1 MSFRTYNALWAD
13 AQDDLGVVLEKDQ
26 ELHGTF
32 HQDQRADVI
41 HRLKRVY
48 VQYLGVARKLDTCYD
63 LLLHPQKRL
72 LLRRLL
78 DSIISRIVEMK
89 HELVAL
95 DLSDIQHCDDIM
107 AELGLTPEDMEVP
120 IPTYIRRERAELINE
135 IVDLDS
141 FISSSLEFVAVNR
154 YHIRA
159 NGSLDFQLQRNIF
172 IDDCLRR
179 AGLEAV
185 SEDEFSPLT
194 VSEAILLLQK
204 HERAKQGRAKADHRR
219 DMLAK
224 QERERGRG
232 RQQMSMEAA
241 VVKLQAVTRG
251 MLARRI
257 VREMRYH
264 EELFLGLRPDPSL
277 DRSWGSKLEKVKQAR
292 YRAQEERKKELEET
306 EKRIQ
311 TKIIYEEGSHLL
323 TTMEDKIR
331 EWMFSK
337 KHETGKFPDL
347 PDEEEGGS
355 SSIVGMARPDD
366 DMASEDA
373 RSVEKK
379 EAEERD
385 CTILKFCVVTRFLG
399 HIQGKSEREKAREQ
413 AKQKKKK
420 EEEDRSISLKPS
432 SFVSDIQ
439 SSCEKYQDVWVVR
452 DIERNP
458 KEHPEKD
465 MIETEQRAKVEVEI
479 RRQVDYLMR
488 QELQRLKEDVEGEKR
503 GAKKKKRVKK
513 GGKKGRK
520 RKEKD
525 LTPDRTT
532 ESLFEEL
539 VLNGI
544 IKKVPEVRLKDIYGN
559 INLVG
564 SEVVTKTKYPLP
576 ALGDIKNILA
586 EYVVLPLGVQAV
598 HEQVQLVRSVLVC
611 GPRGCGKTSLVHAL
625 AYEAGA
631 TLMDLTATN
640 IVGRYPG
647 RAGLNML
654 THLVMKV
661 GRLLQPTLVL
671 IDNADKMF
679 LKKGNADLLQDSP
692 SPAAKMTH
700 LNGLKTDRVYEPP
713 MPWNCDVKLSPRL
726 DIGGLA
732 RITDG
737 FTTGHICSVVS
748 QVVTEQRL
756 AKQDKSPLTAVEFVV
771 PLSKIEPIYKEEE
784 EAMRAWFQKTPI
796 MKKRGKSLEEE
807 LEAMGLKGK
816 GGKKNEPKKKSK
828 GKKGK
833 KKKK

>member
-78 DSIISRIVEMK
+78 DSIISRVVEMK

-107 AELGLTPEDMEVP
+107 VELGLTPEDMEVP

-135 IVDLDS
+135 
-141 FISSSLEFVAVNR
+141 
-154 YHIRA
+154 
-159 NGSLDFQLQRNIF
+159 RNIF

-311 TKIIYEEGSHLL
+311 TKIIYEEGAHLL

-373 RSVEKK
+373 RSIEK
-379 EAEERD
+379 
-385 CTILKFCVVTRFLG
+385 
-399 HIQGKSEREKAREQ
+399 KSEREKAREQ

-544 IKKVPEVRLKDIYGN
+544 IKKVPEVRLKDIYGS

-564 SEVVTKTKYPLP
+564 SDVVTKTKYPLP

-679 LKKGNADLLQDSP
+679 LKKVP
-692 SPAAKMTH
+692 
-700 LNGLKTDRVYEPP
+700 KTDKSDPRRLRKEMPRMLKNIGPEDRIVVVGTTNA
-713 MPWNCDVKLSPRL
+713 PWNCDVKSMSSVYQKMLMVYRPTYGDRANLWRHLITKNGAQLSPRM

>member
-1 MSFRTYNALWAD
+1 MSFRTYNSLWAD

-26 ELHGTF
+26 ELQGTF

-89 HELVAL
+89 HELVGL

-107 AELGLTPEDMEVP
+107 VELALTPEDLEVP
-120 IPTYIRRERAELINE
+120 IPTYIRRERADLIHE
-135 IVDLDS
+135 
-141 FISSSLEFVAVNR
+141 
-154 YHIRA
+154 
-159 NGSLDFQLQRNIF
+159 RNNF

-185 SEDEFSPLT
+185 SEDEFSPLS

-251 MLARRI
+251 MLARRT

-292 YRAQEERKKELEET
+292 YRAQEERKKEFEET

-311 TKIIYEEGSHLL
+311 TKIIYEEGAHLL

-337 KHETGKFPDL
+337 KQKPIFHVCSDVMAFIVKHTVCKLFQYRHETGKFPDL

-366 DMASEDA
+366 DMTSEDA
-373 RSVEKK
+373 RSVEK
-379 EAEERD
+379 
-385 CTILKFCVVTRFLG
+385 
-399 HIQGKSEREKAREQ
+399 KSEREKAREQ

-420 EEEDRSISLKPS
+420 EEEDRSISLKLS
-432 SFVSDIQ
+432 NFVGDIQ
-439 SSCEKYQDVWVVR
+439 ASCEKYQDVWVVR

-544 IKKVPEVRLKDIYGN
+544 IKKVPEVRLKDIYGSV
-559 INLVG
+559 NLIG
-564 SEVVTKTKYPLP
+564 SEVVNKTKYPLP
-576 ALGDIKNILA
+576 ALGDIKNILT

-598 HEQVQLVRSVLVC
+598 HEQVQLVRSVLMC

-671 IDNADKMF
+671 IDNADK
-679 LKKGNADLLQDSP
+679 DVP
-692 SPAAKMTH
+692 
-700 LNGLKTDRVYEPP
+700 KTDKSDPRRLRKEMPRMLKNIGPEDRIVVVGTTNA
-713 MPWNCDVKLSPRL
+713 PWNCDVKSMTSVYQKMLMVYRPSYGDRANL
-726 DIGGLA
+726 WRHL
-732 RITDG
+732 ITKNG
-737 FTTGHICSVVS
+737 A

-816 GGKKNEPKKKSK
+816 GAKKNEPKKKSK

-833 KKKK
+833 KKK